1 MDTITVN
8 ETQDRKSVNR
18 EIRRISNTSFLP
30 VLIFLVLDI
39 SYILFRNN
47 INSILESISI
57 IPINDSAVKFIQYI
71 YMYLLVIPLSILAFQ
86 IVQGKRN
93 NYRILDNYRKP
104 QKSFGW
110 VFRWIVISMGIVY
123 ITGIVTKLCSFA
135 FQYISGITLYDSS
148 PGAELFVMFSVED
161 TLVMTLP
168 AMVFA
173 PVFEELL
180 FRGVV
185 CRNNEPTG
193 QLFAIVASGLLFGL
207 WHANYIQAVYATVM
221 GMLCCFLYL
230 KTKSLIPSMIFHF
243 LINTISV
250 VNMLVIGCID
260 IDALQSED
268 IYQIIPYIGQILF
281 LLCSVLLIFC
291 IIISSIILLILE
303 IVLFRKSFKF
313 EKTKLSISLIRKNI
327 VYYTSPITLIVMSFL
342 VFATVMN
349 AVFGYW
355 EWLKI

>member
-1 MDTITVN
+1 METITVC

-18 EIRRISNTSFLP
+18 EVRKISNTSFLP
-30 VLIFLVLDI
+30 VLIFLILDVP
-39 SYILFRNN
+39 YILFRDN

-71 YMYLLVIPLSILAFQ
+71 YLYLLVIPLSLFVFQ

-123 ITGIVTKLCSFA
+123 ITSIVTKLCSFA
-135 FQYISGITLYDSS
+135 FQYISGITLHDSS
-148 PGAELFVMFSVED
+148 PGAELFVGFSIED

-185 CRNNEPTG
+185 CRNNQPLG
-193 QLFAIVASGLLFGL
+193 QLFAIVTSGLVFGL
-207 WHANYIQAVYATVM
+207 WHANYIQAVYAMVM

-230 KTKSLIPSMIFHF
+230 KTKSLIPSMIVHF

-250 VNMLVIGCID
+250 VNMLVMGYID
-260 IDALQSED
+260 MDALMSGN
-268 IYQIIPYIGQILF
+268 IYEVIPYIGHILA
-281 LLCSVLLIFC
+281 LLCSVFVIFG
-291 IIISSIILLILE
+291 IIISSIVLLILE
-303 IVLFRKSFKF
+303 IVMFRESFKF
-313 EKTKLSISLIRKNI
+313 EKTKLNISLFRKII
-327 VYYTSPITLIVMSFL
+327 VYFSSPITLIVMSFL